1 MVPQRQSH
9 VSCVLAELSVH
20 ISTSIDYGTILFR
33 TVLCIYD
40 ALRVTNTVLCAVTCA
55 C

>member
-1 MVPQRQSH
+1 MQTMGSV
-9 VSCVLAELSVH
+9 SVH
-20 ISTSIDYGTILFR
+20 TLTSIDYGTILFR

-40 ALRVTNTVLCAVTCA
+40 ARRVTNTVLCAVTCA